1 MTEDE
6 NYFRKW
12 FVDVLE
18 PLRDKGDA
26 GFVFAVVSL
35 PLLERY
41 LREKSDAGQA
51 STLPQEFFDE
61 LGALFP
67 DIAGKERDFWHCYRN
82 GLLHQAAFSKAKIG
96 KRIEVMSNAALSGYD
111 IRPVYFDISSDTFY
125 LNPMTFFDRVTTT
138 ILSDF
143 ATYMGSLSPA
153 IGCREKSLQTRQSLM
168 LRRPLAA
175 YP

>member
-26 GFVFAVVSL
+26 GFVFAVVSF

-61 LGALFP
+61 LGASISRSLEKRETSG
-67 DIAGKERDFWHCYRN
+67 IAIETVSCK
-82 GLLHQAAFSKAKIG
+82 QAAFSKAKIG
-96 KRIEVMSNAALSGYD
+96 KRIEMMSNAALSGYD

-125 LNPMTFFDRVTTT
+125 SEPHVR
-138 ILSDF
+138 S
-143 ATYMGSLSPA
+143 S
-153 IGCREKSLQTRQSLM
+153 IG
-168 LRRPLAA
+168 
-175 YP
+175 

>member
-26 GFVFAVVSL
+26 GFVFAVVSF

-61 LGALFP
+61 LGSISRYRWKRERLLAL
-67 DIAGKERDFWHCYRN
+67 
-82 GLLHQAAFSKAKIG
+82 LSK
-96 KRIEVMSNAALSGYD
+96 RSPTSSG
-111 IRPVYFDISSDTFY
+111 VF
-125 LNPMTFFDRVTTT
+125 
-138 ILSDF
+138 
-143 ATYMGSLSPA
+143 
-153 IGCREKSLQTRQSLM
+153 QSKNWETH
-168 LRRPLAA
+168 
-175 YP
+175 